1 MFFGVELHVLI
12 GVVFVSSVCRVAR
25 LNVCGA
31 GTTPHHSLQHK
42 YSPVASR
49 IDDLKRGGT
58 VANYEVGL
66 PVQFTCTQ
74 QYCCLFP
81 FFVFPGNTGHVVAAC
96 MMTCNRN
103 KEKMWSA
110 S

>member
-1 MFFGVELHVLI
+1 M
-12 GVVFVSSVCRVAR
+12 A
-25 LNVCGA
+25 
-31 GTTPHHSLQHK
+31 K
-42 YSPVASR
+42 
-49 IDDLKRGGT
+49 
-58 VANYEVGL
+58 YEVGL

-81 FFVFPGNTGHVVAAC
+81 FFVFPGNTGQVVAAC